1 MRIELKDKVVLIT
14 GGSRGIGKTACKVFL
29 DAGARV
35 VTLCRRRPEELIR
48 NVDYYYVDI
57 TDNEMVPKTIG
68 TINRIHGSIDILIN
82 NAGIIKDKSFFKMDS
97 EVWDSVINTNLNG
110 TFNVTKAVLPYMK
123 EKGFGRVINT
133 SSIVG
138 SMGAFG
144 QTNYATTKAGVVG
157 FTKSLSK
164 EVGKYNITVNAVAP
178 GYIRTEMTET
188 IPQQYIDNIVS
199 QTPVGRLGTTEEVA
213 QAYLYLASDAAS
225 FITGT
230 TLHINGGMYTS

>member
-29 DAGARV
+29 DAGATV
-35 VTLCRRRPEELIR
+35 VTLCRRRPEELIL

-57 TDNEMVPKTIG
+57 TDNQEVSKTIG
-68 TINRIHGSIDILIN
+68 SINRIHGSIDILIN

-97 EVWDSVINTNLNG
+97 EVWDSVIDTNLNG

-199 QTPVGRLGTTEEVA
+199 QTPVGRLGSTEEVA

>member
-1 MRIELKDKVVLIT
+1 MMIDLKGKVVLIT
-14 GGSRGIGKTACKVFL
+14 GGSRGIGKTACEVFL
-29 DAGARV
+29 NAGATV
-35 VTLCRRRPEELIR
+35 VTVCRRRPEELIK

-57 TDNEMVPKTIG
+57 TDGQKVKEIIDVIH
-68 TINRIHGSIDILIN
+68 RIHESIDIVIN
-82 NAGIIKDKSFFKMDS
+82 NAGIIRDKSFFKMES
-97 EVWDSVINTNLNG
+97 EVWASVIDTNLNG